1 MRTFTLLKTIFLSAL
16 LLALFT
22 TGSFA
27 QDCNLF
33 EDFENMDQVSIY
45 AGSRVINTP
54 NGEWL
59 IAGSSAMM
67 EGDRFFDEVSIRLR
81 ANNSDPANGAVTIP
95 GENTHGANVIQM
107 QFDKPNG
114 IGIVSFYYGSFSSHQ
129 GGIVFVEYSTDGGIT
144 WISPE
149 NNSVTAPAWSK
160 MLEFSVPIN
169 IQGNARV
176 RVIKYNQ
183 GSGNRSINIDN
194 LCITDFNPAGYAAA
208 PTFNPPSGSYAS
220 PIDVTISSST
230 TGATIRYTLDGSEP
244 GLSSTQYSTPL
255 PVSAATTIKAR
266 AWREGMEPSTTSMAS
281 YIFPQGI
288 TTLAELRALAPT
300 YNNGTNTGTTVFTY
314 TGQAVVTQ
322 KQAYRNVKYIQ
333 DETGAMYIY
342 DQAGAIQSDIE
353 IGDKITNVSGTL
365 TNYFGMIEL
374 IPTGICNVVGYSQ
387 QVPTTFI
394 TASQLD
400 YDHNNP
406 IQAKVVTLKDVM
418 YIQPGVF
425 ENGKYYDL
433 TENSIKYDSVVYTD
447 NYDTDYIGDPIPTI
461 LVKIDGVINFKGAI
475 GIQTKNR
482 IVPLDKS
489 NKIIKPEE
497 SINNFNRSAIKL
509 APNPANSFVNI
520 VTDLPMKLEVYSLIG
535 NLIAI
540 ENLYEGKNTISVSE
554 FPAGLYFIK
563 LTDKSTGETFVQ
575 KLVVQ

>member
-1 MRTFTLLKTIFLSAL
+1 
-16 LLALFT
+16 
-22 TGSFA
+22 
-27 QDCNLF
+27 
-33 EDFENMDQVSIY
+33 
-45 AGSRVINTP
+45 
-54 NGEWL
+54 
-59 IAGSSAMM
+59 
-67 EGDRFFDEVSIRLR
+67 
-81 ANNSDPANGAVTIP
+81 
-95 GENTHGANVIQM
+95 
-107 QFDKPNG
+107 
-114 IGIVSFYYGSFSSHQ
+114 
-129 GGIVFVEYSTDGGIT
+129 
-144 WISPE
+144 
-149 NNSVTAPAWSK
+149 
-160 MLEFSVPIN
+160 
-169 IQGNARV
+169 
-176 RVIKYNQ
+176 
-183 GSGNRSINIDN
+183 
-194 LCITDFNPAGYAAA
+194 
-208 PTFNPPSGSYAS
+208 
-220 PIDVTISSST
+220 
-230 TGATIRYTLDGSEP
+230 
-244 GLSSTQYSTPL
+244 
-255 PVSAATTIKAR
+255 
-266 AWREGMEPSTTSMAS
+266 
-281 YIFPQGI
+281 
-288 TTLAELRALAPT
+288 
-300 YNNGTNTGTTVFTY
+300 
-314 TGQAVVTQ
+314 
-322 KQAYRNVKYIQ
+322 
-333 DETGAMYIY
+333 
-342 DQAGAIQSDIE
+342 
-353 IGDKITNVSGTL
+353 
-365 TNYFGMIEL
+365 
-374 IPTGICNVVGYSQ
+374 VGYSQ